1 MKKDDTPKDTAS
13 KSCPDLSKYKRE
25 PTKLE
30 LVLSYLIKK
39 GSAAQ
44 METIELCDSWRLS
57 AVVHT
62 LKKAG
67 IPIERKDEPH
77 KGGKHARYFLIDTE
91 RATQHLEKIQT
102 RRLRK
107 KPSKGESCPLIT

>member
-30 LVLSYLIKK
+30 LVLSYLIRK
-39 GSAAQ
+39 GSATHLEAFNASGSL
-44 METIELCDSWRLS
+44 MLRDIVYS
-57 AVVHT
+57 

-67 IPIERKDEPH
+67 IQFETTYEPH
-77 KGGKHARYFLIDTE
+77 KGGKHVRYFLINTE

-107 KPSKGESCPLIT
+107 KPSKGES